1 MEKAL
6 LIPKILKDLLTEYY
20 SIIISNVYE
29 DQAMLK
35 KKNDWQLNEVK
46 KLGSIN
52 SCMLQWQLHKNFMEN
67 KN

>member
-35 KKNDWQLNEVK
+35 KK
-46 KLGSIN
+46 
-52 SCMLQWQLHKNFMEN
+52 MTT
-67 KN
+67 